1 MDLKMW
7 TDIILI
13 LVIVLNFASVCAI
26 VPLGIY
32 LYRSVLEAK
41 VILNLI
47 NARNKQHL
55 FRKTSN
61 WPPNCSSFPLGPFMA
76 PTRHWPTT

>member
-1 MDLKMW
+1 MW

-41 VILNLI
+41 VILKFTCLS
-47 NARNKQHL
+47 K
-55 FRKTSN
+55 
-61 WPPNCSSFPLGPFMA
+61 
-76 PTRHWPTT
+76 